1 MLKSM
6 TGFGRSTYE
15 GPLGTIVVELK
26 TLNSK
31 QTDIYCRLSRI
42 LSAKEIELRNTLT
55 AKLERGKIEL
65 ILSFHKAATTEAT
78 SLINRPLLATYITDL
93 SEASKNLGLD
103 VPQENLWN
111 QALLMPNALMS
122 DNTVENISE
131 QEWALILEHFN
142 KAIDHCN
149 DFRLREGNQLTGKF
163 SEYIQNIENNLVQ
176 VMALDGQRI
185 PSVKERI
192 KKQLEDLLGDDQ
204 YDKNRFEQELVYYI
218 EKYDISEEKQRL
230 TTHLN
235 YFKEI
240 LASPTNGKKL
250 GFMAQEIGR
259 EINTI
264 GSKANDSGIQRL
276 VVDMKDELEKI
287 KEQTANVL

>member
-15 GPLGTIVVELK
+15 GPLGTIVVEIK

-42 LSAKEIELRNTLT
+42 LSSKEIELRNLLT
-55 AKLERGKIEL
+55 AKLERGKIEMV
-65 ILSFHKAATTEAT
+65 LSFHKAATTEAT
-78 SLINRPLLATYITDL
+78 SLINRTLLATYITDL
-93 SEASKNLGLD
+93 QEASQTLGLQ
-103 VPQENLWN
+103 VPPEKLWN
-111 QALLMPNALMS
+111 QALLMPNALMTDS
-122 DNTVENISE
+122 SVENITE
-131 QEWALILEHFN
+131 QEWELIMEHF
-142 KAIDHCN
+142 KIALDHCN
-149 DFRLREGNQLTGKF
+149 DFRQREGNELTSKF
-163 SEYIQNIENNLVQ
+163 AEYLQNIESNLNQ
-176 VMALDGQRI
+176 ITTLDGLRI

-204 YDKNRFEQELVYYI
+204 YDKNRFEQELVYYV

-230 TTHLN
+230 STHLS

-240 LASPTNGKKL
+240 LKSATNGKKL

-264 GSKANDSGIQRL
+264 GSKANDSAIQRL